1 MKKEIRTVVYDEEL
15 RIEAYRFGGIAR
27 PFPNHF
33 HEYYVIEFVEE
44 GERGLSCGNQ
54 TYTIKKGDVLLFNPG
69 DSHACVQCG
78 GGTLNYRAINISK
91 EVMMDLAEEITGERE
106 LPGFS
111 QNVIRNG
118 GAVCYLRPLHEM
130 VMEGSREFG
139 KEENLLFLLS
149 LLIQEYGQKFENCIP
164 ESRDEIEKACDFM
177 EQRFAERIYLDQIC
191 RFAGLSKSALLR
203 AFVKA
208 KGVTPYCYLE
218 NIRIN
223 KARKL
228 LAQGVPT
235 IEAALRTGFSDQ
247 SHFTN
252 YFSRFIGLSPGFYR
266 SIFTDKL
273 DAGGD

>member
-1 MKKEIRTVVYDEEL
+1 
-15 RIEAYRFGGIAR
+15 
-27 PFPNHF
+27 
-33 HEYYVIEFVEE
+33 
-44 GERGLSCGNQ
+44 
-54 TYTIKKGDVLLFNPG
+54 
-69 DSHACVQCG
+69 
-78 GGTLNYRAINISK
+78 
-91 EVMMDLAEEITGERE
+91 
-106 LPGFS
+106 
-111 QNVIRNG
+111 
-118 GAVCYLRPLHEM
+118 
-130 VMEGSREFG
+130 MEGSREFG